1 MTGPNAAS
9 RPFAEPADA
18 WRFLA
23 DVTDWEKMRKF
34 GAGKAEWSLEPTR
47 RLLAHLG
54 RPERAMHVV
63 HVAGTKGKGS
73 TARWIATAL
82 SESGATTGLYTSP
95 HVDDALERISIDGS
109 SLGSDAFVAGMNRL
123 HPALAGAEG
132 AAPTFFEIFTA
143 LALGA
148 FADRA
153 ADVAVLETGL
163 GGRFDAT
170 NAIERAAV
178 SVITTVSRDHTH
190 LLGETVR
197 AIAAE
202 KAGIVRDGVPVVTGV
217 RPGEAALG
225 PIVHAA
231 RAHRAPLAV
240 RGWAFDVVRY
250 EPTEIGGR
258 LDARVGDREWRDVEL
273 GVLGAVQ
280 AANAAVA
287 LQVLEILERTHGVS
301 VDERSLRRAWR
312 AMRLPGRMERARI
325 PGHAAPIV
333 IDGAHNAASAI
344 ALATTVRA
352 HFPGRPVRL
361 VFGLA
366 GDKLVDETAE
376 PLFALAASVH
386 ATRTQNPRSLDPA
399 RLGPLAARAGTPLS
413 THAHAAAALDAAL
426 DAAGPD
432 DVVVAA
438 GSLYL
443 AGELRAHLGL
453 SPDFLRQDG

>member
-9 RPFAEPADA
+9 HPFAEPADA

-54 RPERAMHVV
+54 RPDRAMHVV

-73 TARWIATAL
+73 TSRWIATAL
-82 SESGATTGLYTSP
+82 SESGASTGLYTSP

-123 HPALAGAEG
+123 HPALDGADG

-153 ADVAVLETGL
+153 VDVAVLETGL

-170 NAIERAAV
+170 NAIDRAAV
-178 SVITTVSRDHTH
+178 SVITSISRDHTH
-190 LLGETVR
+190 LLGDTVR

-202 KAGIVRDGVPVVTGV
+202 KAGIVRAGVPLVCGV

-231 RAHRAPLAV
+231 RGSDAPLAV
-240 RGWAFDVVRY
+240 RGWSFDVVRY
-250 EPTEIGGR
+250 EPTDTGGR
-258 LDARVGDREWRDVEL
+258 LDAWVGERRWDDVEL
-273 GVLGAVQ
+273 GVFGAVQ
-280 AANAAVA
+280 AANAVVA
-287 LQVLEILERTHGVS
+287 LQTLSILEHTHGIV
-301 VDERSLRRAWR
+301 VDDACLRRAWR
-312 AMRLPGRMERARI
+312 TMRLPGRMERTCA
-325 PGHAAPIV
+325 PGHPAPIV

-344 ALATTVRA
+344 ALACTIRT

-366 GDKLVDETAE
+366 GDKLVADTAA

-399 RLGPLAARAGTPLS
+399 RLAPLAARADTPLS
-413 THAHAAAALDAAL
+413 THDDAAGALAAALDAA
-426 DAAGPD
+426 APN

-453 SPDFLRQDG
+453 S